1 MPGAVAGDSILAA
14 DFVHDL
20 AGLRGFGVGDVD
32 GEAVARGDVGQLL
45 RQGLGRQVLAELGK

>member
-32 GEAVARGDVGQLL
+32 GEAVAWSDVARLL
-45 RQGLGRQVLAELGK
+45 G